1 MALLAMTTA
10 FPAGGQ
16 HAHRVRPLWNAG
28 PMQWHW
34 GNIGSAA
41 AGLATLIVTVRLLWS
56 APDWYRTWKDR
67 QNAERDLAR
76 EQTGAIQLERRRHLS
91 GWSGHGVDTFGV
103 TAVTAEDELGR
114 ACAELAA
121 DQRSAYVV
129 MRVSEGGD
137 GHDADRARS
146 LQQIIEAGGYISRPP
161 TAGEREAL
169 ETGLDAMGIPRAAYG
184 QIRPARAQQDGQR

>member
-1 MALLAMTTA
+1 MLQVERVDPPRRLGPHALNQSGVGNRARLNRSGFSEEFTQAVRHRHEDHRCMALLAMTTA
-10 FPAGGQ
+10 FPAGRQ
-16 HAHRVRPLWNAG
+16 HAHRVRPLWHAG

-91 GWSGHGVDTFGV
+91 GW
-103 TAVTAEDELGR
+103 
-114 ACAELAA
+114 
-121 DQRSAYVV
+121 
-129 MRVSEGGD
+129 
-137 GHDADRARS
+137 
-146 LQQIIEAGGYISRPP
+146 
-161 TAGEREAL
+161 
-169 ETGLDAMGIPRAAYG
+169 
-184 QIRPARAQQDGQR
+184 